1 MPLTEDSSQTR
12 RTETGPGAI
21 EALGVGYSCTDFIAT
36 VPGMPEIDTK
46 TAVRSLDV
54 QGGGPAATAL
64 VTLSR
69 LGMRAAIIAKTGD
82 DLPGRMALAE
92 LARESVD
99 TSGVIVQ
106 KGARS
111 QCSLI
116 LIDEPTGKRTV
127 LWTRGSVDPL
137 SPSEIDPGMVLST
150 RCLLIDDLEWRA
162 QEAAARRARDA
173 GIPVVMDAGSV
184 REGVE
189 NLVPLATHLVAS
201 EGFPPAFTGAG
212 DPTEA
217 AAALLEMGPDV
228 VVVTLGARGCF
239 AMDVDGAR
247 LEQPGFAVK
256 VVDTLGAGDVFHG
269 AYVRGLLEDWDL
281 PRVLEFAC
289 AVAALKCTVH
299 GGRAGIPSMAEAAA
313 FLGW

>member
-1 MPLTEDSSQTR
+1 MTEAR
-12 RTETGPGAI
+12 PGAI
-21 EALGVGYSCTDFIAT
+21 EVLGVGYSCMDFIAT

-46 TAVRSLDV
+46 TAVKSLYV

-69 LGMRAAIIAKTGD
+69 LGMRAALIAKTGD

-106 KGARS
+106 DGARS
-111 QCSLI
+111 QCSFI

-127 LWTRGSVDPL
+127 FWTRGSVGAL
-137 SPSEIDPGMVLST
+137 TPSEIDPGIVLSA
-150 RCLLIDDLEWRA
+150 RCLLIDDLEPGA

-184 REGVE
+184 RAGVE

-201 EGFPPAFTGAG
+201 EGFPRAFTGA
-212 DPTEA
+212 DDLMEA
-217 AAALLEMGPDV
+217 ASGMLRLGPDV
-228 VVVTLGARGCF
+228 VVVTLGARGCL
-239 AMDVDGAR
+239 AIDKDGAR
-247 LEQPGFAVK
+247 LEQPGFGVK

-281 PRVLEFAC
+281 PRILEFAC
-289 AVAALKCTVH
+289 AVAAIKCTRH